1 MDYVKALRSYGFKIT
16 PQRLRVID
24 YIMSMTPGHF
34 RADDVFSEV
43 HRREPTITKATVYN
57 ILRTL
62 QASSVLKSFELK
74 GATWFET
81 NTDNHANFLCEV
93 CGEISDIQIERNDI
107 SDQIRD
113 MGYDVTESSFI
124 LKGKC
129 PKCRVISS

>member
-1 MDYVKALRSYGFKIT
+1 MDYVKALRGSGFKIT

-24 YIMSMTPGHF
+24 YVMSMTPGHF

-43 HRREPTITKATVYN
+43 HRIEPTITKATVYN

-62 QASSVLKSFELK
+62 QKSSVLRSFELK

-81 NTDNHANFLCEV
+81 NTETHANFLCEI
-93 CGEISDIQIERNDI
+93 CGEISDIDIERSAI
-107 SDQIRD
+107 SDPIREK
-113 MGYDVTESSFI
+113 GYEVTESNLI

-129 PKCRVISS
+129 PKCNVVST